1 MISVGD
7 ILRGAR
13 ESQCRTIA
21 EIAEELCITQRYL
34 RALERDD
41 LSNLPG
47 AFFYKSF
54 VRQYAAI
61 LGVPISTLQ
70 PGIDAITA
78 AEAEPLLP
86 GQTFPGQTLQG
97 QIGSESGARSA
108 PAIRVL
114 DPLVEAS
121 NRYFSNRKIGVPMAA
136 LAAVLLACSGFYSW
150 WNQPPKQARASRSQP
165 AAPSRVS
172 AAAAAPIVD
181 VSTTADGVKHVVLNL
196 SATEKTWLS
205 ITSEGKQIFSG
216 ILQPSE
222 TKTLTASDAAEM
234 RIGNAGGVAVRMNGK
249 EIGPLGGRG
258 EVRRVLFTAPDKVE
272 IVQPPPPPPP
282 DDAAL

>member
-13 ESQCRTIA
+13 ESQGRTIA

-34 RALERDD
+34 KALERDD

-61 LGVPISTLQ
+61 LGVPIAKLK
-70 PGIDAITA
+70 PGLDAITA
-78 AEAEPLLP
+78 TEAEPLLP
-86 GQTFPGQTLQG
+86 GENLLGQPT
-97 QIGSESGARSA
+97 SENGGRSA
-108 PAIRVL
+108 RAVRVL

-121 NRYFSNRKIGVPMAA
+121 NRYFSNRKIGVPVAA
-136 LAAVLLACSGFYSW
+136 LAAVLLVCSGFYSW
-150 WNQPPKQARASRSQP
+150 WNQPPKQARASRPQP
-165 AAPSRVS
+165 AAASRT
-172 AAAAAPIVD
+172 ALAQPIMD
-181 VSTTADGVKHVVLNL
+181 VSTSPDEVNHVVLNL

-205 ITSEGKQIFSG
+205 ITNSEGKQIFSG
-216 ILQPSE
+216 MLEPSQ
-222 TKTLTASDAAEM
+222 TKTVMAADAARM
-234 RIGNAGGVAVRMNGK
+234 RVGNAGGIAVRLNGK

-258 EVRRVLFTAPDKVE
+258 EVRNILFTPDKFE
-272 IVQPPPPPPP
+272 IVEPPPPAPPA
-282 DDAAL
+282 DAAL